1 LKVYRL
7 VCNPSGKIKLNSK
20 MSSILDLKINEP
32 SLCIPRVFSNITDE
46 RVYEVI
52 AQLELGELERI
63 DMVER
68 ETREGVLYQR
78 VFIHFKKWNPSAD
91 NVRERL
97 VNGEEIKI
105 VYDDPWFWKVSA
117 SRSKRPRGS
126 NERKAP
132 RIEFSSDS
140 PVTPEKA
147 SVSVSP
153 RRVRRPSKN
162 TLGPKSYAAVAGTSA
177 STSSVEVAGTSA
189 STSSFED
196 NLALNAGLSLEA
208 ADKLQQEV
216 SAALAEKPVLKRG
229 WGSEPLAD

>member
-1 LKVYRL
+1 
-7 VCNPSGKIKLNSK
+7 

-177 STSSVEVAGTSA
+177 STSS
-189 STSSFED
+189 FED

>member
-1 LKVYRL
+1 
-7 VCNPSGKIKLNSK
+7 
-20 MSSILDLKINEP
+20 
-32 SLCIPRVFSNITDE
+32 VFSNITDE

-177 STSSVEVAGTSA
+177 STSS
-189 STSSFED
+189 FED
-196 NLALNAGLSLEA
+196 NLALNTGLSLEA

>member
-1 LKVYRL
+1 
-7 VCNPSGKIKLNSK
+7 

-177 STSSVEVAGTSA
+177 STSS
-189 STSSFED
+189 FED
-196 NLALNAGLSLEA
+196 NLALNTGLSLEA